1 MQILMTQQNNISWLG
16 TSVKYLDNCYT
27 MKKDDWSK
35 QILQVSGQLD
45 ERFEKE
51 IDFILSNS
59 KKT

>member
-1 MQILMTQQNNISWLG
+1 MTQEANIYWLG

-51 IDFILSNS
+51 VDFILSNS
-59 KKT
+59 KRT